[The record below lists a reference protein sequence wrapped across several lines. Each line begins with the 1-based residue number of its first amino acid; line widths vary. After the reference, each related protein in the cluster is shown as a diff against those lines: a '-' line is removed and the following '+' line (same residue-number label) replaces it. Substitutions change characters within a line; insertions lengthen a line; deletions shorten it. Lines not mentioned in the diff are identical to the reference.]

1 MSQRPFPWKTVI
13 VGGAI
18 LGGFGAIA
26 IVNRRQVAALP
37 PSTKRVAL
45 IGDSYAV
52 GLGPEL
58 AKAFQTF
65 KFEGHVGT
73 NTAQWATH
81 AAACGQCGDWL
92 TAYKPDV
99 TLVSLGV
106 NDGTTPN
113 AANYQAIV
121 RALHGIGG
129 RVLWIEP
136 PAGVNTPAVRAV
148 IASLGVPTVP
158 ATRTPLG
165 GDGLHPRSY
174 SPWALEIEQAV
185 AALSATT
192 NGAFT

>member
-1 MSQRPFPWKTVI
+1 MTSKRFPWKVLTAGGLALGVI
-13 VGGAI
+13 GLI
-18 LGGFGAIA
+18 LRNADRSA
-26 IVNRRQVAALP
+26 PKLVPAP
-37 PSTKRVAL
+37 KRVAL

-58 AKAFQTF
+58 AKLLSVF
-65 KFEGHVGT
+65 KYEGHVGT
-73 NTAQWATH
+73 NTGQWAAH
-81 AAACGQCGDWL
+81 SSACGQCGDWL
-92 TAYKPDV
+92 TAFKPDL

-136 PAGVNTPAVRAV
+136 PAAVNTPAVRSV
-148 IASLGVPTVP
+148 IASLGVSTVP

-165 GDGLHPRSY
+165 ADGLHPRSY
-174 SPWALEIEQAV
+174 APWALEVAQAV
-185 AALSATT
+185 AAI
-192 NGAFT
+192 